1 MIKLSNQQIEV
12 IKPLIGRYLLYG
24 VGLLDV
30 LLLPKL
36 LSPITYGEFE
46 YIKNL
51 VFLFPNALLGIY
63 SGYVYIKYVKQID
76 TFDTI
81 ARIGIIHTVVLSL
94 IVGFLMNNFFI
105 IIPLVIIN
113 LYTLIEQKLKV
124 EKYFITIFSYKPLL
138 SIAIVLLASG
148 IILPKSSN
156 ANELLFGS
164 FALSFGLWMILVRR
178 TKVQIMPKTHP
189 ITRFEIKKYAFII
202 KKIISSVLVST
213 ILSLFFFSERY
224 FVEKYYGE
232 EIGVYS
238 FGYNLCQIMIVLINS
253 LAYISTVQ
261 WGEQVHELV
270 YSKVRKSLQR
280 ILLGYTILFILY
292 MLSIFLISPFYQEFK
307 NLLSY
312 VTLISF
318 SKGLYFAIGIL
329 TPILVYKDFNNQMF
343 LGSLL
348 LLVFSFILNFYVVSV
363 NFSFITLLLINNACL
378 IIYTTYV
385 IYLLIRRVQYQ
396 QI

>member
-1 MIKLSNQQIEV
+1 MIKLSEQQIEV

-36 LSPITYGEFE
+36 LPPLVYGEFE

-63 SGYVYIKYVKQID
+63 SGYIYIKYVKQID

-81 ARIGIIHTVVLSL
+81 ARIGVIHTIVLSL
-94 IVGFLMNNFFI
+94 IVGLLINNFFI

-138 SIAIVLLASG
+138 SVAIVLLASG
-148 IILPKSSN
+148 IILPKEYN
-156 ANELLFGS
+156 ANQLILGS
-164 FALSFGLWMILVRR
+164 FTLSFGVWMLLVRQ
-178 TKVQIMPKTHP
+178 TKAKIMPKMYPVTQY
-189 ITRFEIKKYAFII
+189 EIKKYIYII

-232 EIGVYS
+232 GIGVYS

-261 WGEQVHELV
+261 WGEQIHELI
-270 YSKVRKSLQR
+270 YSKVLKSLQQV
-280 ILLGYTILFILY
+280 LLGYSILFVLFIILV
-292 MLSIFLISPFYQEFK
+292 FLISPFYQEFTSLPF
-307 NLLSY
+307 N

-318 SKGLYFAIGIL
+318 SKGLYYAVGIL

-348 LLVFSFILNFYVVSV
+348 LLMFSFALNFYLTSIQVS
-363 NFSFITLLLINNACL
+363 FSVLLLVNNTCL
-378 IIYTTYV
+378 IIYTVYV
-385 IYLLIRRVQYQ
+385 IYLLLRRVQYQ
-396 QI
+396 

>member
-1 MIKLSNQQIEV
+1 MIKLSEQQIEV

-36 LSPITYGEFE
+36 LPPLVYGEFE

-51 VFLFPNALLGIY
+51 IFLFPNALLGIY
-63 SGYVYIKYVKQID
+63 SGYIYIKYVKQID

-81 ARIGIIHTVVLSL
+81 ARIGVIHTIVLSL
-94 IVGFLMNNFFI
+94 IVGLVMNNLFI

-138 SIAIVLLASG
+138 SVAIVLLASG
-148 IILPKSSN
+148 IIRPKEYN
-156 ANELLFGS
+156 ANQLIFGS
-164 FALSFGLWMILVRR
+164 FALSFGVWMLLVRQ
-178 TKVQIMPKTHP
+178 TKVKIMPRMDPVTQY
-189 ITRFEIKKYAFII
+189 EIKKYIYII

-224 FVEKYYGE
+224 FVEKYYAEG
-232 EIGVYS
+232 IGVYS
-238 FGYNLCQIMIVLINS
+238 FGYNLCQVMIVLINS

-261 WGEQVHELV
+261 WGEQVHELI
-270 YSKVRKSLQR
+270 YSKVLRSLQR
-280 ILLGYTILFILY
+280 VLLGYSILFVLFIILV
-292 MLSIFLISPFYQEFK
+292 FLISPFYQEFTSLPF
-307 NLLSY
+307 N
-312 VTLISF
+312 VMLISF
-318 SKGLYFAIGIL
+318 SKGLYYAVGIL

-343 LGSLL
+343 LASLL
-348 LLVFSFILNFYVVSV
+348 LLMFSFALNFYLISIQISFSV
-363 NFSFITLLLINNACL
+363 LLLVNNTCL
-378 IIYTTYV
+378 IIYTVYV
-385 IYLLIRRVQYQ
+385 IYLLLRRVQYQ
-396 QI
+396 